1 MIVKEFYSTRS
12 DGVNLYITKSDSNL
26 YIQKVGTEEIYDAA
40 IDVENA
46 TFEYIETDKKI
57 ILPENEN
64 TST

>member
-40 IDVENA
+40 IDVEHSNY
-46 TFEYIETDKKI
+46 EYVETDKLIPTKD
-57 ILPENEN
+57 
-64 TST
+64 TSNNI